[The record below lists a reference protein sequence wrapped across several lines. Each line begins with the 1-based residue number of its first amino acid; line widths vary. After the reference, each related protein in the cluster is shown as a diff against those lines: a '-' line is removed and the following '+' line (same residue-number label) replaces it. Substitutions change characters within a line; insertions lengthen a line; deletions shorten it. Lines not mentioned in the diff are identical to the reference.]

1 MARRNLC
8 PNPSAKSAATGW
20 SGSASPARTTGLS
33 GFPRTTG
40 VAAAGTGFIQSPT
53 GACSPGDQ
61 IVVSLNAS
69 APSVLGSKT
78 VYAAFTRSAGGD
90 DFGQT
95 FTITVDTTVHRATF
109 NATAPANATGVY
121 LLLDGIVAN
130 TVMTAVMY
138 EPGTVDGGYADGDSG
153 GWVWDGTN
161 GLSTSSESVGT
172 DIPVSGTMTTTVS
185 TSGTSSTAR
194 AKTGTLSAS
203 VAMSTSTTS
212 TRVTAGT
219 LRTSAHLSGTASGGD
234 ETAIEGTQ
242 YDLEEVMEA
251 LAALFN
257 GVETGDEIGGV
268 AITMECHA
276 DMTGQIEPPS
286 ILLEIDD
293 LAWDLNMGRGADG
306 FSVSALVLVTY
317 QDMDQAQRLLWR
329 FLSRKSTSGLMR
341 IKAVLEADQTLGGLV
356 SYAVLTTVRNIGT
369 VNVNAVDYLG
379 AELIIEVVS

>member
-1 MARRNLC
+1 M
-8 PNPSAKSAATGW
+8 
-20 SGSASPARTTGLS
+20 
-33 GFPRTTG
+33 
-40 VAAAGTGFIQSPT
+40 
-53 GACSPGDQ
+53 
-61 IVVSLNAS
+61 
-69 APSVLGSKT
+69 
-78 VYAAFTRSAGGD
+78 
-90 DFGQT
+90 
-95 FTITVDTTVHRATF
+95 
-109 NATAPANATGVY
+109 
-121 LLLDGIVAN
+121 
-130 TVMTAVMY
+130 
-138 EPGTVDGGYADGDSG
+138 
-153 GWVWDGTN
+153 
-161 GLSTSSESVGT
+161 
-172 DIPVSGTMTTTVS
+172 
-185 TSGTSSTAR
+185 
-194 AKTGTLSAS
+194 
-203 VAMSTSTTS
+203 
-212 TRVTAGT
+212 
-219 LRTSAHLSGTASGGD
+219 RTSAHLSGTASGGD
-234 ETAIEGTQ
+234 DIVIDGTQ

-257 GVETGDEIGGV
+257 EVATGDEIGGV

-276 DMTGQIEPPS
+276 DMPGQVEPPA